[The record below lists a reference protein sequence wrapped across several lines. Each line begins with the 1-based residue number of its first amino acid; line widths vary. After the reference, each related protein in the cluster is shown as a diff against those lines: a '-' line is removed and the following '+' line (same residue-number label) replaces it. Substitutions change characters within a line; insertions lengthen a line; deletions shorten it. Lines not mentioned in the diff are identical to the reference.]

1 MAEKSHL
8 SSRYA
13 VAKHRQWKDITG
25 MLEVTFLFRIDVEV
39 MSNVLIIAD
48 TTSQGLC
55 FGLLFVV
62 VCIVCSTFNIHSAN
76 VGYNF
81 TATSR
86 RTVNVTSMTKKSTA

>member
-13 VAKHRQWKDITG
+13 MARRRQWKDITG
-25 MLEVTFLFRIDVEV
+25 MLEVTFLFRIDAEV
-39 MSNVLIIAD
+39 MSDVLIVAD

-62 VCIVCSTFNIHSAN
+62 VCIVCSTSNIHSAN

-81 TATSR
+81 TATNR
-86 RTVNVTSMTKKSTA
+86 RAVNTMNMTKKSTP